1 MRAQETE
8 ELNITP
14 SQSPARREASSR
26 RALILL
32 SLAQLLA
39 MSLWFTG
46 TAVLPQ
52 VTALWHSGLALG
64 SWLTIAVQIG
74 FSLGAI
80 VFALFN
86 ISDIFSPIKVLV
98 LSALAAA
105 AANAAFAFV
114 AAEPLPAI
122 LLRGATGFFLAGV
135 YPVGM
140 KIIAGWFQRGRGLA
154 LGIMIGA
161 LTVGSAVPHA
171 VNSLGGIAWR
181 NVVLLGSAQAVL
193 GALIV
198 ALAVRE
204 GPFAM
209 PQSRL
214 DLGQMFE
221 IVRNRRLRLANLG
234 YLGHMWELY
243 SFWGWIAVIVAV
255 SANWPRMK
263 YEMAAAV
270 AIAIGAVGCIWA
282 GAASDR
288 LQDRAES
295 ERVGQRAWVTMIA
308 MAVSAAC
315 CLVAALVFH
324 RPMLLVTLS
333 LVWGIAVIAD
343 SAQFSTI
350 ISEVSDKSYVGTA
363 LTCQVAVG
371 FLLTAVA
378 IRAMAAIA
386 GHFGWQW
393 ALASMSVGPLLGI
406 WAMSGLIEKQSAVG
420 NQHSTP

>member
-1 MRAQETE
+1 
-8 ELNITP
+8 
-14 SQSPARREASSR
+14 
-26 RALILL
+26 
-32 SLAQLLA
+32 

-86 ISDIFSPIKVLV
+86 ISDVFSPIFVFV
-98 LSALAAA
+98 VSALAAS
-105 AANAAFAFV
+105 AANAAFAWV
-114 AAEPLPAI
+114 AQEPLTAI
-122 LLRGATGFFLAGV
+122 ILRGATGFFLAGV

-140 KIIAGWFQRGRGLA
+140 KIIAGWFERGRGLA

-161 LTVGSAVPHA
+161 LTVGSAVPHGL
-171 VNSLGGIAWR
+171 NSVGGIAWR

-198 ALAVRE
+198 AIAVRQ
-204 GPFAM
+204 GPYAM
-209 PQSRL
+209 PKSQL
-214 DLGQMFE
+214 DVSQVLE
-221 IVRNRRLRLANLG
+221 IVRNRPLRLANLG

-243 SFWGWIAVIVAV
+243 GFWGWIAVVFAA
-255 SANWPRMK
+255 SAGWPRSK
-263 YEMAAAV
+263 YEMAAAL

-282 GAASDR
+282 GAASDK
-288 LQDRAES
+288 LQDHSAS
-295 ERVGQRAWVTMIA
+295 ARVAQRARVTLIA
-308 MAVSAAC
+308 MAVSSTC
-315 CLVAALVFH
+315 CVVAALVFH
-324 RPMLLVTLS
+324 HPMLLLWVS
-333 LVWGIAVIAD
+333 IVWGIAVIAD

-363 LTCQVAVG
+363 LTCQVAIG
-371 FLLTAVA
+371 FLLTAFS
-378 IRAMAAIA
+378 IRFLALIAA
-386 GHFGWQW
+386 HYGWAW

-406 WAMSGLIEKQSAVG
+406 WAMIGLQTGSPA
-420 NQHSTP
+420 TAR

>member
-1 MRAQETE
+1 MAANAET
-8 ELNITP
+8 
-14 SQSPARREASSR
+14 SARRDNSSR
-26 RALILL
+26 RALFLL
-32 SLAQLLA
+32 SLAELLA

-52 VTALWHSGLALG
+52 VTAMWHSDLALG

-80 VFALFN
+80 TFALFN
-86 ISDIFSPIKVLV
+86 LPDIFSPITVFV
-98 LSALAAA
+98 ASAVAAA
-105 AANAAFAFV
+105 AANAAFPWAVPYPF
-114 AAEPLPAI
+114 AAL

-171 VNSLGGIAWR
+171 VNSVGGIQWR
-181 NVVLLGSAQAVL
+181 SVVLLSSMQAL
-193 GALIV
+193 AGALIV

-214 DLGQMFE
+214 DLTQVTA
-221 IVRNRRLRLANLG
+221 IVHNRRLRLANLG

-243 SFWGWIAVIVAV
+243 SMWGWIAVILGA
-255 SANWPRMK
+255 SAGWSRMK
-263 YEMAAAV
+263 YESGAAL
-270 AIAIGAVGCIWA
+270 AIAIGLVGCVWA
-282 GAASDR
+282 GVASDH
-288 LQDRAES
+288 LQDRGEG
-295 ERVGQRAWVTMIA
+295 ERVGQRARVTIIA
-308 MAVSAAC
+308 MAASAAC
-315 CLVAALVFH
+315 CVMAAFVF
-324 RPMLLVTLS
+324 RYPTLLLLVS

-343 SAQFSTI
+343 SAQFSAI

-363 LTCQVAVG
+363 LTLQTALG
-371 FLLTAVA
+371 FMLTAFA
-378 IRAMAAIA
+378 IGATEFIASHYGWRA
-386 GHFGWQW
+386 
-393 ALASMSVGPLLGI
+393 ALASMAVGPLLGI
-406 WAMSGLIEKQSAVG
+406 LAMSGLIARP
-420 NQHSTP
+420 TRPAAA